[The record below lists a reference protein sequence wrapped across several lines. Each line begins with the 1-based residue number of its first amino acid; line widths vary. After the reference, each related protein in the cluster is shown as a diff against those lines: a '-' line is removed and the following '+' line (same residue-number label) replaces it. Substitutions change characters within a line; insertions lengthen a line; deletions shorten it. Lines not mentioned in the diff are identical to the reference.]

1 MMINKRLINTVK
13 ESKAYIFKTV
23 LYQWIALI
31 ANIVSV
37 FCIGLLLQQ
46 LAQGNIEKLSIIKVF
61 IVVVVMISIRYFCNI
76 KSTKMSYFASAKV
89 KTILRE
95 KVYNKLLSLG
105 NSYSKH
111 VSTSEVVQVSVEGI
125 EQLEIYFGRYL
136 PQFFYS
142 LLAPITLFAII
153 SFIDFKAALL
163 LLICVP
169 LIPASIIAVQKLA
182 KKLLSK
188 YWSIYTGLG
197 DSFLENVQGMTTLKI
212 YEADEAKNS
221 EMNEEAE
228 QFRKITMKVL
238 TMQLNSVT
246 LMDLIAFGGAA
257 LGVVIATLDYR
268 AGHITLWQG
277 FIIIMLAAEFF
288 IPLRL
293 LGSYFHIA
301 MNGMAAS
308 DKLFKLLD
316 AEKEIVNNNEK
327 ESIKKDGLNFENVSF
342 SYEED
347 REVLKNINL
356 HVQKGSFVALVGKSG
371 CGKSTVASLAMTFL
385 SNSKGSIS
393 CDGIELKDYDEKD
406 YMRKITYLGHNSHI
420 FKGTVKENLLV
431 GNKNATD
438 EQILDALKQVNLYD
452 FIMESGG
459 LSMNIL
465 EKAGNLSGG
474 QAQRLALAR
483 ALLHDSEYYI
493 FDEATSNIDVES
505 ERDIMNVLKSMSKH
519 KTILLITHRLA
530 QAVDTDKI
538 YVMSNGKV
546 IEEGSHDELMYND
559 GTYKYMFLV
568 QYELEQYTKEREV
581 CHE

>member
-13 ESKAYIFKTV
+13 ESKVYIVKTV
-23 LYQWIALI
+23 LFQWIALI
-31 ANIVSV
+31 ANIISV
-37 FCIGLLLQQ
+37 FSIGILLQEIS
-46 LAQGNIEKLSIIKVF
+46 QGIIEKAMILKVF
-61 IVVVVMISIRYFCNI
+61 AIVVSMIIVRYFCNI
-76 KSTKMSYFASAKV
+76 KATRMSYYASSKV

-95 KVYNKLLSLG
+95 KVYKKLLDLG
-105 NSYSKH
+105 NTYSKH

-142 LLAPITLFAII
+142 LLAPITLFIVI
-153 SFIDFKAALL
+153 SFVDFKAALL
-163 LLICVP
+163 LLLCVP
-169 LIPASIIAVQKLA
+169 LIPASIIAIQKFA

-212 YEADEAKNS
+212 YEADEAKNI

-228 QFRKITMKVL
+228 LFRKITMKVL

-308 DKLFKLLD
+308 DKLFRLLD
-316 AEKEIVNNNEK
+316 AKNEEVK
-327 ESIKKDGLNFENVSF
+327 SNDNSSKVKDGLNFENVSF

-347 REVLKNINL
+347 RQVLKNINL
-356 HVQKGSFVALVGKSG
+356 HIPKGSFVSLVGKSG
-371 CGKSTVASLAMTFL
+371 CGKSTIAALAMTFI
-385 SNSKGSIS
+385 SNSKGSIT
-393 CDGIELKDYDEKD
+393 CDGVELGNYTEKD
-406 YMRKITYLGHNSHI
+406 YMKKITYLGHNSYI

-431 GNKNATD
+431 GNKNASD
-438 EQILDALKQVNLYD
+438 EQLLDVLKQVNLYD
-452 FIMESGG
+452 FIMSSGG
-459 LSMNIL
+459 LSMNVL

-483 ALLHDSEYYI
+483 ALLHDSDYYI

-505 ERDIMNVLKSMSKH
+505 EKDIMNVLRNISKN

-530 QAVDTDKI
+530 QVVDTDKV
-538 YVMSNGKV
+538 YVMNSGEV
-546 IEEGSHDELMYND
+546 IEEGTHDELMNNN
-559 GTYKYMFLV
+559 GVYKNMFLV
-568 QYELEQYTKEREV
+568 QYELEQYSKEKEV
-581 CHE
+581 CNE

>member
-13 ESKAYIFKTV
+13 ESKVYIVKTV
-23 LYQWIALI
+23 LFQWIALI
-31 ANIVSV
+31 ANIISV
-37 FCIGLLLQQ
+37 FSIGILLQEIS
-46 LAQGNIEKLSIIKVF
+46 QGIIEKAMILKVF
-61 IVVVVMISIRYFCNI
+61 AIVVSMIIVRYFCNI
-76 KSTKMSYFASAKV
+76 KATRMSYYASSKV

-95 KVYNKLLSLG
+95 KVYKKLLDLG
-105 NSYSKH
+105 NTYSKH

-142 LLAPITLFAII
+142 LLAPITLFIVI
-153 SFIDFKAALL
+153 SFVDFKAALL
-163 LLICVP
+163 LLLCVP
-169 LIPASIIAVQKLA
+169 LIPASIIAIQKFA

-212 YEADEAKNS
+212 YEADEAKNI

-228 QFRKITMKVL
+228 LFRKITMKVL

-308 DKLFKLLD
+308 DKLFRLLD
-316 AEKEIVNNNEK
+316 AKNEEVK
-327 ESIKKDGLNFENVSF
+327 SNDNSSKVKDGLNFENVSF

-347 REVLKNINL
+347 RQVLKNINL
-356 HVQKGSFVALVGKSG
+356 HIPKGSFVSLVGKSG
-371 CGKSTVASLAMTFL
+371 CGKSTIAALAMTFI
-385 SNSKGSIS
+385 SNSKGSIT
-393 CDGIELKDYDEKD
+393 CDGVELGNYTEKD
-406 YMRKITYLGHNSHI
+406 YMKKITYLGHNSYI

-431 GNKNATD
+431 GNKDASD
-438 EQILDALKQVNLYD
+438 EQLLDVLKQVNLYD
-452 FIMESGG
+452 FIMSSGG
-459 LSMNIL
+459 LSMNVL

-483 ALLHDSEYYI
+483 ALLHDSDYYI

-505 ERDIMNVLKSMSKH
+505 EKDIMNVLRNISKN

-530 QAVDTDKI
+530 QVVDTDKV
-538 YVMSNGKV
+538 YVMNSGEV
-546 IEEGSHDELMYND
+546 IEEGTHDELMNNN
-559 GTYKYMFLV
+559 GVYKNMFLV
-568 QYELEQYTKEREV
+568 QYELEQYSKEKEV
-581 CHE
+581 CNE

>member
-13 ESKAYIFKTV
+13 ESKVYIVKTV
-23 LYQWIALI
+23 LFQWIALI
-31 ANIVSV
+31 ANIISV
-37 FCIGLLLQQ
+37 FSIGILLQEIS
-46 LAQGNIEKLSIIKVF
+46 QGIIEKAMILKVF
-61 IVVVVMISIRYFCNI
+61 AIVVSMIIVRYFCNI
-76 KSTKMSYFASAKV
+76 KATRMSYYASSKV

-95 KVYNKLLSLG
+95 KVYKKLLDLG
-105 NSYSKH
+105 NTYSKH

-142 LLAPITLFAII
+142 LLAPITLFIVI
-153 SFIDFKAALL
+153 SFVDFKAALL
-163 LLICVP
+163 LLLCVP
-169 LIPASIIAVQKLA
+169 LIPASIIAIQKFA

-212 YEADEAKNS
+212 YEADEAKNI

-228 QFRKITMKVL
+228 LFRKITMKVL

-308 DKLFKLLD
+308 DKLFRLLD
-316 AEKEIVNNNEK
+316 AKNEEVK
-327 ESIKKDGLNFENVSF
+327 SNDNSSKVKDGLSFENVSF

-347 REVLKNINL
+347 RQVLKNINL
-356 HVQKGSFVALVGKSG
+356 HIPKGSFVSLVGKSG
-371 CGKSTVASLAMTFL
+371 CGKSTIAALAMTFI
-385 SNSKGSIS
+385 SNSKGSIT
-393 CDGIELKDYDEKD
+393 CDGVELGNYTEKD
-406 YMRKITYLGHNSHI
+406 YMKKITYLGHNSYI

-431 GNKNATD
+431 GNKDASD
-438 EQILDALKQVNLYD
+438 EQLLDVLKQVNLYD
-452 FIMESGG
+452 FIMSSGG
-459 LSMNIL
+459 LSMNVL

-483 ALLHDSEYYI
+483 ALLHDSDYYI

-505 ERDIMNVLKSMSKH
+505 EKDIMNVLRNISKN

-530 QAVDTDKI
+530 QVVDTDKV
-538 YVMSNGKV
+538 YVMNSGEV
-546 IEEGSHDELMYND
+546 IEEGTHDELMNNN
-559 GTYKYMFLV
+559 GVYKNMFLV
-568 QYELEQYTKEREV
+568 QYELEQYSKEKEV
-581 CHE
+581 CNE

>member
-13 ESKAYIFKTV
+13 ESKVYIVRTV
-23 LYQWIALI
+23 LFQWIALI
-31 ANIVSV
+31 ANIISV
-37 FCIGLLLQQ
+37 FSIGILLQEIS
-46 LAQGNIEKLSIIKVF
+46 QGIIEKAMILKVF
-61 IVVVVMISIRYFCNI
+61 AIVVSMIIVRYFCNI
-76 KSTKMSYFASAKV
+76 KATRMSYYASSKV

-95 KVYNKLLSLG
+95 KVYKKLLDLG
-105 NSYSKH
+105 NTYSKH

-142 LLAPITLFAII
+142 LLAPITLFIVI
-153 SFIDFKAALL
+153 SFVDFKAALL
-163 LLICVP
+163 LLLCVP
-169 LIPASIIAVQKLA
+169 LIPASIIAIQKFA

-212 YEADEAKNS
+212 YEADEAKNI

-228 QFRKITMKVL
+228 LFRKITMKVL

-246 LMDLIAFGGAA
+246 IMDLIAFGGAA

-308 DKLFKLLD
+308 DKLFRLLD
-316 AEKEIVNNNEK
+316 AKNEK
-327 ESIKKDGLNFENVSF
+327 VKSDDNSSKIKDGLNFENVSF

-347 REVLKNINL
+347 RQVLKNINL
-356 HVQKGSFVALVGKSG
+356 HIPKGSFVSLVGKSG
-371 CGKSTVASLAMTFL
+371 CGKSTIAALAMTFI
-385 SNSKGSIS
+385 SNSKGSIT
-393 CDGIELKDYDEKD
+393 CDGVELGNYTEKD
-406 YMRKITYLGHNSHI
+406 YMKKITYLGHNSYI

-431 GNKNATD
+431 GNKNASD
-438 EQILDALKQVNLYD
+438 EQLLDVLKQVNLYD
-452 FIMESGG
+452 FIMSSGG
-459 LSMNIL
+459 LSMNVL

-483 ALLHDSEYYI
+483 ALLHNSDYYI

-505 ERDIMNVLKSMSKH
+505 EKDIMNVLRNISKN

-530 QAVDTDKI
+530 QVVDTDKV
-538 YVMSNGKV
+538 YVMNNGEV
-546 IEEGSHDELMYND
+546 IEEGTHDELMKNN
-559 GTYKYMFLV
+559 GVYKNMFLV
-568 QYELEQYTKEREV
+568 QYELEQYSKEKEV
-581 CHE
+581 CNE

>member
-13 ESKAYIFKTV
+13 ESKVYIVKTV
-23 LYQWIALI
+23 LFQWIALI
-31 ANIVSV
+31 ANIISV
-37 FCIGLLLQQ
+37 FSIGILLQEIS
-46 LAQGNIEKLSIIKVF
+46 QGIIEKAMILKVF
-61 IVVVVMISIRYFCNI
+61 AIVVSMIIVRYFCNI
-76 KSTKMSYFASAKV
+76 KATRMSYYASSKV

-95 KVYNKLLSLG
+95 KVYKKLLDLG
-105 NSYSKH
+105 NTYSKH

-142 LLAPITLFAII
+142 LLAPITLFIVI
-153 SFIDFKAALL
+153 SFVDFKAALL
-163 LLICVP
+163 LLLCVP
-169 LIPASIIAVQKLA
+169 LIPASIIAIQKFA

-212 YEADEAKNS
+212 YEADEAKNI

-228 QFRKITMKVL
+228 LFRKITMKVL

-308 DKLFKLLD
+308 DKLFRLLD
-316 AEKEIVNNNEK
+316 AKNEEVK
-327 ESIKKDGLNFENVSF
+327 SNDNLSKVKDGLSFENVSF

-347 REVLKNINL
+347 RQVLKNINL
-356 HVQKGSFVALVGKSG
+356 HIPKGSFVSLVGKSG
-371 CGKSTVASLAMTFL
+371 CGKSTIAALAMTFI
-385 SNSKGSIS
+385 SNSKGSIT
-393 CDGIELKDYDEKD
+393 CDGVELGNYTEKD
-406 YMRKITYLGHNSHI
+406 YMKKITYLGHNSYI

-431 GNKNATD
+431 GNKDASD
-438 EQILDALKQVNLYD
+438 EQLLDVLKQVNLYD
-452 FIMESGG
+452 FIMSSGG
-459 LSMNIL
+459 LSMNVL

-483 ALLHDSEYYI
+483 ALLHDSDYYI

-505 ERDIMNVLKSMSKH
+505 EKDIMNVLRNISKN

-530 QAVDTDKI
+530 QVVDTDKV
-538 YVMSNGKV
+538 YVMNSGEV
-546 IEEGSHDELMYND
+546 IEEGTHDELMNNN
-559 GTYKYMFLV
+559 GVYKNMFLV
-568 QYELEQYTKEREV
+568 QYELEQYSKEKEV
-581 CHE
+581 CNE

>member
-13 ESKAYIFKTV
+13 ESKVYIVKTV
-23 LYQWIALI
+23 LFQWIALI
-31 ANIVSV
+31 ANIISV
-37 FCIGLLLQQ
+37 FSIGILLQEIS
-46 LAQGNIEKLSIIKVF
+46 QGIIEKAMILKVF
-61 IVVVVMISIRYFCNI
+61 AIVVSMIIVRYFCNI
-76 KSTKMSYFASAKV
+76 KSTRMSYYASSKV

-95 KVYNKLLSLG
+95 KVYKKLLDLG
-105 NSYSKH
+105 NTYSKH

-142 LLAPITLFAII
+142 LLAPITLFIVI
-153 SFIDFKAALL
+153 SFVDFKAALL
-163 LLICVP
+163 LLLCVP
-169 LIPASIIAVQKLA
+169 LIPASIIAIQKFA

-212 YEADEAKNS
+212 YEADEAKNI

-228 QFRKITMKVL
+228 LFRKITMKVL

-308 DKLFKLLD
+308 DKLFRLLD
-316 AEKEIVNNNEK
+316 AKNEEVK
-327 ESIKKDGLNFENVSF
+327 SNDNSSKVKDGLNFENVSF

-347 REVLKNINL
+347 RQVLKNINL
-356 HVQKGSFVALVGKSG
+356 HIPKGSFVSLVGKSG
-371 CGKSTVASLAMTFL
+371 CGKSTIAALAMTFI
-385 SNSKGSIS
+385 SNSKGSIT
-393 CDGIELKDYDEKD
+393 CDGVELGNYTEKD
-406 YMRKITYLGHNSHI
+406 YMKKITYLGHNSYI

-431 GNKNATD
+431 GNKNASD
-438 EQILDALKQVNLYD
+438 EQLLDVLKQVNLYD
-452 FIMESGG
+452 FIMSSGG
-459 LSMNIL
+459 LSMNVL

-483 ALLHDSEYYI
+483 ALLHDSDYYI

-505 ERDIMNVLKSMSKH
+505 EKDIMNVLRNISKN

-530 QAVDTDKI
+530 QVVDTDKV
-538 YVMSNGKV
+538 YVMNSGEV
-546 IEEGSHDELMYND
+546 IEEGTHDELMNNN
-559 GTYKYMFLV
+559 GVYKNMFLV
-568 QYELEQYTKEREV
+568 QYELEQYSKEKEV
-581 CHE
+581 CNE

>member
-13 ESKAYIFKTV
+13 ESKVYIVKTV
-23 LYQWIALI
+23 LFQWIALI
-31 ANIVSV
+31 ANIISV
-37 FCIGLLLQQ
+37 FSIGILLQEIS
-46 LAQGNIEKLSIIKVF
+46 QGIIEKAMILKVF
-61 IVVVVMISIRYFCNI
+61 AIVVSMIIVRYFCNI
-76 KSTKMSYFASAKV
+76 KATRMSYYASSKV

-95 KVYNKLLSLG
+95 KVYKKLLDLG
-105 NSYSKH
+105 NTYSKH

-142 LLAPITLFAII
+142 LLAPITLFIVI
-153 SFIDFKAALL
+153 SFVDFKAALL
-163 LLICVP
+163 LLLCVP
-169 LIPASIIAVQKLA
+169 LIPASIIAIQKFA

-212 YEADEAKNS
+212 YEADEAKNI

-228 QFRKITMKVL
+228 LFRKITMKVL

-308 DKLFKLLD
+308 DKLFRLLD
-316 AEKEIVNNNEK
+316 AKNEEVK
-327 ESIKKDGLNFENVSF
+327 SNDNSSKVKDGLSFENVSF

-347 REVLKNINL
+347 RQVLKNINL
-356 HVQKGSFVALVGKSG
+356 HIPKGSFVSLVGKSG
-371 CGKSTVASLAMTFL
+371 CGKSTIAALAMTFI
-385 SNSKGSIS
+385 SNSKGSIT
-393 CDGIELKDYDEKD
+393 CDGVELGNYTEKD
-406 YMRKITYLGHNSHI
+406 YMKKITYLGHNSYI

-431 GNKNATD
+431 GNKNASD
-438 EQILDALKQVNLYD
+438 EQLLDVLKQVNLYD
-452 FIMESGG
+452 FIMSSGG
-459 LSMNIL
+459 LSMNVL

-483 ALLHDSEYYI
+483 ALLHDSDYYI

-505 ERDIMNVLKSMSKH
+505 EKDIMNVLRNISKN

-530 QAVDTDKI
+530 QVVDTDKV
-538 YVMSNGKV
+538 YVMNSGEV
-546 IEEGSHDELMYND
+546 IEEGTHDELMNNN
-559 GTYKYMFLV
+559 GVYKNMFLV
-568 QYELEQYTKEREV
+568 QYELEQYSKEKEV
-581 CHE
+581 CNE